1 MAKAKHKKKKTSDSS
16 TIALNRRARHDFF
29 LGDRFEAG
37 IVLEGWE
44 VKALRAGKGRIAE
57 SYVWMRNGEAFLL
70 GSHIQPLES
79 TFQATEVDPTRTRK
93 LLLNTRELSQVLG
106 AVERRGQTVV
116 PLAMYWKKG
125 LAKLEIALATGKEKH
140 DKRETTKERDW
151 QRRKA
156 QILRN

>member
-1 MAKAKHKKKKTSDSS
+1 MAKTKHKTSNDN
-16 TIALNRRARHDFF
+16 TIALNRRARHDYF

-57 SYVWMRNGEAFLL
+57 AYVWMRYGEAFLL
-70 GSHIQPLES
+70 GAHIQPLES
-79 TFQATEVDPTRTRK
+79 TFLAADVDPTRTRK
-93 LLLNTRELSQVLG
+93 LLLNARELSQVLG

-125 LAKLEIALATGKEKH
+125 LAKLDVALATGKEKH
-140 DKRETTKERDW
+140 DKRETQKERDW

-156 QILRN
+156 QLLRN

>member
-1 MAKAKHKKKKTSDSS
+1 MAKSKNTGTSDN
-16 TIALNRRARHDFF
+16 TIALNRRARHDYF

-37 IVLEGWE
+37 LVLEGWE

-57 SYVWMRNGEAFLL
+57 AYVWMRNGEGFLL

-79 TFQATEVDPTRTRK
+79 TFLATEVDPTRTRK
-93 LLLNTRELSQVLG
+93 LLLNKRELSQVLG

-125 LAKLEIALATGKEKH
+125 LAKLDIALAKGKEKH
-140 DKRETTKERDW
+140 DKRETQKERDW

-156 QILRN
+156 QLLRS